1 MRSLKF
7 VKMQGSGND
16 FIVIE
21 GRQSPLGRPAHSPVT
36 SRQLIKKLCDRTY
49 GIGADGVLLLDK
61 SKKADVRMRIF
72 NADGSEAEMCGNGA
86 RCASLYVALK
96 DKKSRLTLETKA
108 GFLNAEVKSGSIK
121 VRMTDPSDLR
131 LGLTVRAA
139 GKDHEV
145 DYINT
150 GVPHAVIAVDDL
162 ERVPVKEAG
171 RAIRHHEVFRPAGT
185 NVDFIEIKDQGHVC
199 VRTYERGVE
208 DETLAC
214 GTGSVASAIVAS
226 LNTGGESQSRP
237 GARHK
242 VFVKTRS
249 GETLIVYFRAS
260 KKDISD
266 VWLEGKAQI
275 VFKGEYFIS

>member
-1 MRSLKF
+1 MMSFKF
-7 VKMQGSGND
+7 IKMQGSGND
-16 FIVIE
+16 FIVID
-21 GRQSPLGRPAHSPVT
+21 GHQPPVT
-36 SRQLIKKLCDRTY
+36 GHQLIQKLCDRVY

-86 RCASLYVALK
+86 RCAALYISHQSK
-96 DKKSRLTLETKA
+96 TINLETKA
-108 GFLNAEVKSGSIK
+108 GIIEAEVKGDSVK
-121 VRMTDPSDLR
+121 VKLTDPVDLKFD
-131 LGLTVRAA
+131 LHVNVG
-139 GKDHEV
+139 GKDYEV

-162 ERVPVKEAG
+162 ERVPVKEVG
-171 RAIRHHEVFRPAGT
+171 RAIRHHAVFRPAGT
-185 NVDFIEIKDQGHVC
+185 NVDFIEIKDKGHVC

-214 GTGSVASAIVAS
+214 GTGSVASAIVAF
-226 LNTGGESQSRP
+226 LNTGGESKSSP

-249 GETLIVYFRAS
+249 GETLVVYFRAS

-266 VWLEGKAQI
+266 VWLEGRAKI
-275 VFKGEYFIS
+275 VYRGEYYV